1 MDIPE
6 VTQNDEVVEEEES
19 RDVVSEQRR
28 FSTICQR
35 GDAELVLTNMLMPNH
50 ISQVM
55 EDVWGPIQ
63 LPVKYPRGFARASRP
78 SI

>member
-1 MDIPE
+1 
-6 VTQNDEVVEEEES
+6 
-19 RDVVSEQRR
+19 
-28 FSTICQR
+28 
-35 GDAELVLTNMLMPNH
+35 MLMVMLTLMLMLRLMLMLMLRLRLMLMLML
-50 ISQVM
+50 ICITKVM